1 MGDDSPACFERFVLE
16 TFTPLLSGLS
26 CVVFA
31 TLAGLFWVDFLMSLW
46 SRHRLPPLTG
56 SALHGRALSRRM
68 PQRSRGMSS
77 LVNSEDLRGLLLKSV
92 KKSDP
97 RAGSVLVLVV
107 RLMGA
112 RVGFSGGLRA
122 AIVMPTRVF
131 LKKKPVRSDKS
142 PKQEEEE

>member
-1 MGDDSPACFERFVLE
+1 MGDDSPACFERFV
-16 TFTPLLSGLS
+16 PLLSGLS

-31 TLAGLFWVDFLMSLW
+31 TLAGLLWVDFLMSLW

-77 LVNSEDLRGLLLKSV
+77 LVNSEDLRGLLLKRV

-97 RAGSVLVLVV
+97 RAGEVLVV

-112 RVGFSGGLRA
+112 RVGSSGGLRA

-142 PKQEEEE
+142 PKQEEEEEEEE